1 MRRRI
6 DFNNLSIIEILV
18 TLNKRYSDLAAL
30 RLKDNEGYRELS
42 YINLGRKT
50 ADVSY
55 HLKGLGVEK
64 GDRVGI
70 LTESRPEWA
79 VAFFSIISCAGITV
93 PLDIKL
99 SESEISFIL
108 TDCQAKCLFVS
119 KKMLPLILKI
129 KNKLKN
135 IKHII
140 CFDETEELEIYYI
153 EDFKIPKGEIGY
165 RNITSEDTA
174 VIVYTSGTTG
184 VAKGVELTYG
194 NIIFEVEALD
204 RYIRF
209 DSSDHFIS
217 ILPLNHMLE
226 MTGGLL
232 APLYAG
238 ACITYCSSIKPPV
251 LIDLMK
257 ENKATIMICVPLI
270 LKIFYKGIMKK
281 VEKKSSFEKRAFFI
295 MLSLSRMLL
304 NFNIRIG
311 RLLFMQIH
319 KQFGGRLKCFVSGG
333 APLDPRIEED
343 FAALGFRILQ
353 GYGLTET
360 SPVVAVNTFKENKY
374 TSVGRPLKGIKI
386 KIDAQEDLQEGEILI
401 QGPNVMKGYYNQPD
415 KTKEVIKDGWFHSG
429 DIGRMDNDGF
439 LYITGRMKNMI
450 VLGGGK
456 KVHPEEIEE
465 VLSKSPLIKEICV
478 VGKVAQEGLKAG
490 TEEVF
495 AVIVPEKDNFRNED
509 KTNETLIKDKIR
521 EEINRLEMHLASYKK
536 ISDFMLYFD
545 ELPKTSTRKI
555 KRKDVLKNIVLPN

>member
-1 MRRRI
+1 
-6 DFNNLSIIEILV
+6 
-18 TLNKRYSDLAAL
+18 
-30 RLKDNEGYRELS
+30 
-42 YINLGRKT
+42 
-50 ADVSY
+50 
-55 HLKGLGVEK
+55 
-64 GDRVGI
+64 
-70 LTESRPEWA
+70 
-79 VAFFSIISCAGITV
+79 
-93 PLDIKL
+93 
-99 SESEISFIL
+99 
-108 TDCQAKCLFVS
+108 
-119 KKMLPLILKI
+119 
-129 KNKLKN
+129 
-135 IKHII
+135 
-140 CFDETEELEIYYI
+140 
-153 EDFKIPKGEIGY
+153 
-165 RNITSEDTA
+165 
-174 VIVYTSGTTG
+174 
-184 VAKGVELTYG
+184 
-194 NIIFEVEALD
+194 
-204 RYIRF
+204 
-209 DSSDHFIS
+209 
-217 ILPLNHMLE
+217 MLE

-281 VEKKSSFEKRAFFI
+281 VEKMSSLKKRTFFLV
-295 MLSLSRMLL
+295 LSLSRVLL

-333 APLDPRIEED
+333 APLEPRIEED

-374 TSVGRPLKGIKI
+374 SSVGRPLEGIKI
-386 KIDAQEDLQEGEILI
+386 KIDAQQGLQEGEILI

-415 KTKEVIKDGWFHSG
+415 KTKEVIKDSWFHSG
-429 DIGRMDNDGF
+429 DIGRLDDDGF

-465 VLSKSPLIKEICV
+465 VLSKSPFIKEICV

-495 AVIVPEKDNFRNED
+495 AVIVPDRDNLTD
-509 KTNETLIKDKIR
+509 KTKNNEGFMKNKIR
-521 EEINRLEMHLASYKK
+521 EEISLLEVHLASYKK

-555 KRKDVLKNIVLPN
+555 KRKDVLKNIVLPNQGG